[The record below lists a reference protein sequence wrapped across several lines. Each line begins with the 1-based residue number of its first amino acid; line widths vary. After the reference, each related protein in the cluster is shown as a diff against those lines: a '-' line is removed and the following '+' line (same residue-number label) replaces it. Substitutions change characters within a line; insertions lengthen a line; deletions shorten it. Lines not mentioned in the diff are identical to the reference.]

1 MRRARQFSEAAGIR
15 RERSERIDFSPDR
28 RSLPSSSSSSTM
40 FADLK
45 QSAKPET
52 PKQCATR
59 HGTAI
64 DEISGILD
72 C

>member
-1 MRRARQFSEAAGIR
+1 
-15 RERSERIDFSPDR
+15 
-28 RSLPSSSSSSTM
+28 M

-45 QSAKPET
+45 QNEKPET

-64 DEISGILD
+64 DEISGISIVVLIVAESHGNSAARIHHRRVID
-72 C
+72 AANYSA